1 MLAHTS
7 MQATCRQNPLVRSKQ
22 GRTFISPSAMA
33 ERRLRERSR
42 SLPAAARGG
51 QALSL
56 NSAMSLP
63 TLGIW
68 SPRGAFFCVLS
79 VRVFDQFYRYRPPQA
94 NGRQFTDWTAI
105 YNLLTAI
112 TSTSYAHVRWPKLRK
127 ITQNAG
133 HCSTELAVR
142 AYTRTAVRRSPWP
155 RRAGANSLHGLR
167 DRRNVMVQRCCP
179 MMGEALVYMY

>member
-1 MLAHTS
+1 MLARTS
-7 MQATCRQNPLVRSKQ
+7 MQATCRHKSIVGSRQ
-22 GRTFISPSAMA
+22 GRTLLRPSRWP
-33 ERRLRERSR
+33 ERRLRGRSR
-42 SLPAAARGG
+42 SLPAAGWGG

-133 HCSTELAVR
+133 HCSTELSYNTLQKNPTRILLR
-142 AYTRTAVRRSPWP
+142 ARTLLC
-155 RRAGANSLHGLR
+155 G
-167 DRRNVMVQRCCP
+167 
-179 MMGEALVYMY
+179 